1 MKSLRIIIP
10 AALITTA
17 TVLYSCKKDFLVHTP
32 QGSLSADV
40 LATPAGINGLLIGA
54 YAALDGQ
61 DLGNAN
67 PWSSSVSNW
76 IWGSVVGTDASKGS
90 YSGDQQIMNEI
101 FNYSETASNTFFED
115 NWKACYEGI
124 SRCNNVLS
132 VLPNVTGLSDADSKN
147 IEAQAKFL
155 RGHYYFEL
163 KRCYNMVPWIDE
175 TTTDYNQ
182 PNDQDIWPKI
192 EADFEFAAQNLPET
206 QADLGRANKW
216 AAVCYL
222 GKTYLYEHKY
232 TDAQT
237 QFDDAIANGETAKG
251 VKYDLFTNFEDNWRP
266 EDEGISP
273 EAVFPV
279 EMAANV
285 GTNSI
290 DNANYGDML
299 NFPYGSSPF
308 GCCGFFQ
315 PRIDLVNSFRTD
327 ANGLPYLDNYNDHP
341 VKNDRGLLSSD
352 AFTPDTGNLDP
363 RVDWTA
369 GRRGL
374 PFHDWGIHPGA
385 DWIRDQN
392 YAGPYANKKNIY
404 WQATPQYHDASSW
417 APGSAINYLVI
428 RFADVLLMN
437 AECHAQNGDLSGA
450 EDMVNKVRNR
460 AANKSGWLYKY
471 KDNSKPLDGFS
482 TTPAANYA
490 ISPYPAGYF
499 SSKDVALKAIY
510 FERKLELAMEGHRFF
525 DLVRWG
531 IAEQTINTFIAYESQ
546 YENDISPSTK
556 FKAPTNNYF
565 PIPQNQIDIT
575 TVNGTPTLTQN
586 PGY

>member
-1 MKSLRIIIP
+1 MF
-10 AALITTA
+10 
-17 TVLYSCKKDFLVHTP
+17 SCKKDFLIHTP

-40 LATPAGINGLLIGA
+40 LASPSGVNGLLIGA

-61 DLGNAN
+61 DVGNGT

-90 YSGDQQIMNEI
+90 YSGDQQQMNEI
-101 FNYSETASNTFFED
+101 FNYSASTANSFFD
-115 NWKACYEGI
+115 DKWKACYEGI
-124 SRCNNVLS
+124 SRCNNTLS
-132 VLPNVTGLSDADSKN
+132 VLPKVTGLSDADAKN

-163 KRCYNMVPWIDE
+163 KRMFNMVPWIDE

-182 PNDQDIWPKI
+182 PNTDDIWPKI
-192 EADFEFAAQNLPET
+192 EADFQFAADNLPET
-206 QADLGRANKW
+206 QADAGRANKW

-222 GKTYLYEHKY
+222 GKTLLYEHKFA
-232 TDAQT
+232 DAKT
-237 QFDDAIANGETAKG
+237 QFDNAIANGETAKG
-251 VKYDLFTNFEDNWRP
+251 VKYGLFTNFEDNWRP
-266 EDEGISP
+266 EDEAISP

-315 PRIDLVNSFRTD
+315 PRIDLVNSYRTD
-327 ANGLPYLDNYNDHP
+327 ANGLPYLDNYNDHA
-341 VKNDRGLLSSD
+341 VKNDQGILSAD
-352 AFTPDTGNLDP
+352 PFTPDAGNLDP
-363 RVDWTA
+363 RLDWTA

-385 DWIRDQN
+385 DWIRDQA
-392 YAGPYANKKNIY
+392 YAGPYADKKDIY
-404 WQATPQYHDASSW
+404 WQATPQYHDAASW

-428 RFADVLLMN
+428 RFADVLLMD
-437 AECHAQNGDLSGA
+437 AECDAQTGDLTSA
-450 EDMVNKVRNR
+450 ENLVNQVRNR

-471 KDNSKPLDGFS
+471 KDDSKPLDGFS
-482 TTPAANYA
+482 TTPAANYVVN
-490 ISPYPAGYF
+490 PYPAGYF
-499 SSKDVALKAIY
+499 NSKDIALKAIY

-531 IAEQTINTFIAYESQ
+531 IAEQTINDFIGFERPLN
-546 YENDISPSTK
+546 NDILPSAHYQSPK
-556 FKAPTNNYF
+556 NDYF
-565 PIPQNQIDIT
+565 PIPQSEIDLT
-575 TVNGTPTLTQN
+575 TVNGAKTLTQN

>member
-10 AALITTA
+10 AAVLSVGTL
-17 TVLYSCKKDFLVHTP
+17 LYSCKKDFLIHTP

-40 LATPAGINGLLIGA
+40 LTSPAGVNGLLIGA

-61 DLGNAN
+61 DVGSAN

-90 YSGDQQIMNEI
+90 YDGDQQIMNEI
-101 FNYSETASNTFFED
+101 FNYHASASNTFFQD
-115 NWKACYEGI
+115 NWVAAYEGI
-124 SRCNNVLS
+124 SRCNNVLTI
-132 VLPNVTGLSDADSKN
+132 LPKVTGLTADQAKN

-182 PNDQDIWPKI
+182 PNDKDIWPNI
-192 EADFEFAAQNLPET
+192 EADFQFAAANLPGT
-206 QADLGRANKW
+206 QPDAGRANKW

-222 GKTYLYEHKY
+222 GKTYLYEHKFS
-232 TDAQT
+232 DAQT

-251 VKYDLFTNFEDNWRP
+251 VKYNLFTNFEDNFRP
-266 EDEGISP
+266 EDEAISP

-327 ANGLPYLDNYNDHP
+327 ANGLPYLDDYNDHA
-341 VKNDRGLLSSD
+341 VKNDEGILSKD
-352 AFTPDTGNLDP
+352 PFTPDTGNLDP

-374 PFHDWGIHPGA
+374 PFNDWGIHPGA
-385 DWIRDQN
+385 DWIRDQA

-428 RFADVLLMN
+428 RFADVLLMD
-437 AECHAQNGDLSGA
+437 AECHAQAGDLTGA
-450 EDMVNKVRNR
+450 EANVNLVRNR
-460 AANKSGWLYKY
+460 AANKSGWVYKY
-471 KDNSKPLDGFS
+471 IDDSKPMGGFS
-482 TTPAANYA
+482 TTPAANYV
-490 ISPYPAGYF
+490 ISPYPSGYF
-499 SSKDVALKAIY
+499 TSKDLALKAIY

-531 IAEQTINTFIAYESQ
+531 IAESTINTFLAYERQ
-546 YENDISPSTK
+546 YNADILSSAHYSSPNND
-556 FKAPTNNYF
+556 YF
-565 PIPQNQIDIT
+565 AIPQNQIDIT
-575 TVNGTPTLTQN
+575 TVNGKKTLTQN

>member
-1 MKSLRIIIP
+1 MKPFRIIFTG
-10 AALITTA
+10 LLLTA
-17 TVLYSCKKDFLVHTP
+17 GIIFFSCNKEFLTHTP
-32 QGSLSADV
+32 QGALSEEV
-40 LATPAGINGLLIGA
+40 LSTPSGVNALLVGA

-61 DLGNAN
+61 DVGNAN

-76 IWGSVVGTDASKGS
+76 IWGSVVGAEASKGS
-90 YSGDQQIMNEI
+90 YSGDQQTMNEI
-101 FNYSETASNTFFED
+101 FTYHASTSNVFFD
-115 NWKACYEGI
+115 DKWKACYEGI
-124 SRCNNVLS
+124 SRCNNVLK
-132 VLPNVTGLSDADSKN
+132 VLPNVTGLAEADASN

-163 KRCYNMVPWIDE
+163 KKMFNMVPYMDE

-182 PNDQDIWPKI
+182 TNAEDVWPKI
-192 EADFEFAAQNLPET
+192 EADFQFAFDKLPET
-206 QADLGRANKW
+206 QAEAGRANKW
-216 AAVCYL
+216 AAGAYL
-222 GKTYLYEHKY
+222 AKAYLYEKKY
-232 TDAQT
+232 ADAKT
-237 QFDDAIANGETAKG
+237 LFDQVIASGKTSKG
-251 VKYDLFTNFEDNWRP
+251 VAYGLFTNFEDNWRP
-266 EDEGISP
+266 EDEQSSP
-273 EAVFPV
+273 EAVFAV

-327 ANGLPYLDNYNDHP
+327 DNGLPYLDTYNEHP
-341 VKNDRGLLSSD
+341 VKNDQGLLSTQP
-352 AFTPDTGNLDP
+352 FTPDDGPLDP
-363 RVDWTA
+363 RLDWTA

-385 DWIRDQN
+385 DWIREQA
-392 YAGPYANKKNIY
+392 YAGPYADKKDIY
-404 WQATPQYHDASSW
+404 WQATPQFHDASSW

-428 RFADVLLMN
+428 RFADVLLMD
-437 AECHAQNGDLSGA
+437 AEAHAQTDDLTGA
-450 EDMVNKVRNR
+450 EELVNRVRNR

-471 KDNSKPLDGFS
+471 VDNSNPLAGFS
-482 TTPAANYA
+482 TTPAADYK

-499 SSKDVALKAIY
+499 SNKDLALKAIY

-531 IAEQTINTFIAYESQ
+531 IAESTINSVISYEGQFVS
-546 YENDISPSTK
+546 DIDGAHFT
-556 FKAPTNNYF
+556 APKNNYF
-565 PIPQNQIDIT
+565 PIPQNEIDLT
-575 TVNGTPTLTQN
+575 TTGGTATLTQN